1 VSAAKLRN
9 LSAKLPEADGPSSTC
24 EQLGAGFVLCTVPH
38 FVGVVIAGFTAVLHF
53 GNWKCNARL
62 LYWQGSSRWSME
74 LYAGRQCVQA
84 LGQISPAFAGF
95 FGALE
100 PAFGFN
106 NEWLGRLLPDL
117 LPFHAV

>member
-1 VSAAKLRN
+1 
-9 LSAKLPEADGPSSTC
+9 
-24 EQLGAGFVLCTVPH
+24 
-38 FVGVVIAGFTAVLHF
+38 
-53 GNWKCNARL
+53 
-62 LYWQGSSRWSME
+62 ME